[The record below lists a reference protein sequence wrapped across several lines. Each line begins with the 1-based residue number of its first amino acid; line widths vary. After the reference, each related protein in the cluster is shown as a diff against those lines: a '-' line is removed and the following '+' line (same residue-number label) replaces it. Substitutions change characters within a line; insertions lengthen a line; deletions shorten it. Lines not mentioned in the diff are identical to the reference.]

1 MKLGYQVSLLGNKT
15 QKNIF
20 LIFLLFLVSSCSAN
34 KKDFAI
40 ENEQFEPN
48 IQKRQ
53 ERARDQGGS
62 IVFGGLNKNPATG
75 TVDFAS
81 SNVLWRASL
90 KTLDFIP
97 LTSVDYGG
105 GLIVTDWYT
114 DTQKNE
120 QIKIQIQFV
129 SNELRSNS
137 LIIKSFKRNCEKN
150 DVCQNL
156 SISDNFNSQIK
167 ESILNT
173 ARLLKIEETKK
184 KK

>member
-1 MKLGYQVSLLGNKT
+1 MKLRPQVSILANKT
-15 QKNIF
+15 LTNVF
-20 LIFLLFLVSSCSAN
+20 LLFLLFLVSSCSSN
-34 KKDFAI
+34 KKDSVL

-53 ERARDQGGS
+53 ERARDQSGS
-62 IVFGGLNKNPATG
+62 IIFGGLSKNTGTG

-114 DTQKNE
+114 DKQKNE

-129 SNELRSNS
+129 SNELRSDS
-137 LIIKSFKRNCEKN
+137 LIIKSFKRSCEKN

-173 ARLLKIEETKK
+173 ARLLKIEESKK